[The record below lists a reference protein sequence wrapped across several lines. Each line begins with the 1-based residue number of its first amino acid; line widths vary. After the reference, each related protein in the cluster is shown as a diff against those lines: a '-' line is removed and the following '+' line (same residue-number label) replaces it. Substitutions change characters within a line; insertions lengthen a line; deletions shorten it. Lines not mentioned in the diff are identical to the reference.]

1 MPDVQVT
8 MAATGPTADV
18 PTNSRAQLNL
28 PVGSTPVSWT
38 KNAVTWSASSVLVH
52 PTIGGDDVYKVVDQN
67 GTALSVVVRWK
78 PDPPANVQLETGKGN
93 ADVTWDAI
101 GDESR
106 IDYYRV
112 DLDPQPA
119 TMQLPRNVMRGARAR
134 GTKRILPLD
143 GLPPDFYTAAVSAV
157 RDASG
162 GPVSSEPTT
171 SDSSEV
177 CQPADSTA
185 VGSGSCWPSSASPP
199 WVVPFTSLSPA
210 RAAPIRSA

>member
-18 PTNSRAQLNL
+18 PTNSRDQLNL

-177 CQPADSTA
+177 LPAGGPYSGRVRILLAIIGLAA
-185 VGSGSCWPSSASPP
+185 V
-199 WVVPFTSLSPA
+199 VVPFTSLSPA